1 MHYAVNEL
9 IQETKT
15 TYSLHSSTGMT
26 NANCILVRTPHCTQ
40 NVGVSWAKEEANM
53 ELTFEFYGT
62 DVSSKNSYVAFTSTT
77 SASATAVAANTTTVT
92 NATTSAADAHELHVS
107 FSETLMGQ

>member
-40 NVGVSWAKEEANM
+40 NVGVSWAKEEANNM

-77 SASATAVAANTTTVT
+77 SATAVAAIATTVT
-92 NATTSAADAHELHVS
+92 NAATSATDARELHVS
-107 FSETLMGQ
+107 FSETLLGQ